1 VDVPN
6 KTLYVGFKRIHEKHG
21 KTRGDHMVTRCSI
34 EEAIGFYI
42 EYIQE
47 VKSTRR
53 RVWDDKEDPTMHN
66 KVLEGNGHPRKMN
79 VAIKGLTHTFV
90 LHNASTIDA

>member
-6 KTLYVGFKRIHEKHG
+6 KALYEGFKMIHEKHG
-21 KTRGDHMVTRCSI
+21 KTRRDYVVTTCCI
-34 EEAIGFYI
+34 EKTLGFCI

-47 VKSTRR
+47 DKSTRGKI
-53 RVWDDKEDPTMHN
+53 WDDKEDPTMHN
-66 KVLEGNGHPRKMN
+66 KVLEGNGHPCKMN
-79 VAIKGLTHTFV
+79 VAIKGWTHTFV